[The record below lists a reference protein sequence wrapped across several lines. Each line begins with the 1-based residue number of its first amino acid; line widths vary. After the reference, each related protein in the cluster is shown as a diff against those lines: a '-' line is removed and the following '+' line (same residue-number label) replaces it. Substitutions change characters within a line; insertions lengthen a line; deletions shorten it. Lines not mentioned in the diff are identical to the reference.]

1 MQPWWAED
9 LCHIWMITQQ
19 SQFFFFFGGGG
30 GGGGGGGV
38 IATAI
43 IISLIEATVIKIA
56 YCGWVELTVL
66 SSFKP
71 ERWWQWR
78 SRPGQQLTE
87 RRGEGKKWR
96 RGGFK
101 HYQEKGIDRDH
112 LNWNKSCVIY
122 NRLFWITTSCTISSG
137 GGPRGRW
144 APSSVQFHLLVFS
157 SHTGTASQ
165 HTELRAEH

>member
-1 MQPWWAED
+1 MNKWHKKYIQVDFFWGGEIKFD
-9 LCHIWMITQQ
+9 LFLFLLYFFYKMYATLMSRRFVSYMNDHTITPV
-19 SQFFFFFGGGG
+19 FFFLGGGG
-30 GGGGGGGV
+30 GGVV

-96 RGGFK
+96 RGGLK

-112 LNWNKSCVIY
+112 LNWKKSCVIY
-122 NRLFWITTSCTISSG
+122 NRLF
-137 GGPRGRW
+137 
-144 APSSVQFHLLVFS
+144 
-157 SHTGTASQ
+157 
-165 HTELRAEH
+165 